1 MINAIE
7 MTPTILSDNSRDYQ
21 LLARL
26 YTMAFN
32 YPKAAIDSAKIWE
45 PDIDDRLSILR
56 AYTLNFIPKHEW
68 DPKIL
73 KDITCCFKYLIRY
86 KGSKKALE
94 ECIKLFA
101 KASGID
107 GNSWR
112 VEITD
117 EQKVII
123 YMTQQQASLANIN
136 DLLDYILPAGFVYRI
151 IEYSGIEEDPFNKF
165 NAITEKVNVKYRKD
179 NVANVIAQNVENMD
193 DKEITDEVQGR
204 TTQGIISNEEA

>member
-1 MINAIE
+1 MINVIE
-7 MTPTILSDNSRDYQ
+7 MTPSILSDNSRDYQ

-26 YTMAFN
+26 YTIALN

-45 PDIDDRLSILR
+45 RDIDDRLALLR

-68 DPKIL
+68 NQEIL

-107 GNSWR
+107 GDSWR
-112 VEITD
+112 IEITD

-136 DLLDYILPAGFVYRI
+136 DLLNYILPAGFIYRI
-151 IEYSGIEEDPFNKF
+151 IEYSGIEEDPFDKF
-165 NAITEKVNVKYRKD
+165 NIMTEKVNIKYRKD
-179 NVANVIAQNVENMD
+179 NVANVITQDTVDMNE
-193 DKEITDEVQGR
+193 KEIIDEVQGR
-204 TTQGIISNEEA
+204 TTQGIISNEGV